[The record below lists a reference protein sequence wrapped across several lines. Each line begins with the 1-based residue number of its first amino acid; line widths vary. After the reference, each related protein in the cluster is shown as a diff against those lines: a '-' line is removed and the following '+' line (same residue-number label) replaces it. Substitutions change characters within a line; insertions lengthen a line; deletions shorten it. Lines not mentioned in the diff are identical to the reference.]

1 MNIIATKGEELQV
14 ISLRPYAYANGKN
27 EKYLK
32 IEVSANNTTFDEL
45 RALLEGNEEPI
56 EYYEDDKLMSE
67 YNGYSGFDC
76 TYREGVFVVELHKGT
91 IVSQMNALLVSN
103 EKLLKANAL
112 LEDSNETL
120 TANNATLTEQN
131 AVLSATLTDLL
142 TVVIPDMIAGIMV
155 GVEDLTARVETLEAN
170 ANGETVSE

>member
-1 MNIIATKGEELQV
+1 MNIIATKGEELRV

-32 IEVSANNTTFDEL
+32 IEVSADNTTFDEL

-56 EYYEDDKLMSE
+56 EYYEDDQLMSE

-76 TYREGVFVVELHKGT
+76 TYHEGVFVVELHKGT

-112 LEDSNETL
+112 LEASNQAL
-120 TANNATLTEQN
+120 TENNTFLTEQN
-131 AVLSATLTDLL
+131 NMLTFTLTDLL
-142 TVVIPDMIAGIMV
+142 TVIIPDMIAGIMV
-155 GVEDLTARVETLEAN
+155 GVEDLTARVEKLEAN